1 MRHPIKR
8 QNAAFAR
15 PKGPGPVKV
24 RDPYA
29 ATRRRSGNNTSAQ
42 PETHRNELVFA
53 GDRMTPEVVEQ
64 VLAPW
69 SSLKRD
75 NTRPNHEGRTY
86 DEWKEDNAAIRRD
99 LLGMRSNDA
108 QMQYLQ
114 GRGFQP
120 TQASKIIEN
129 LHRKPVLQTDDAGDG
144 YATAMSAADEDISR
158 AILHY
163 SGFKPVSSGNDRNV
177 QATDLSMQVPGRGT
191 VMVDA
196 QQRTS
201 NAGILNLG
209 LAYSPD
215 VNLVQVLRQRPDE
228 PIFDILQE
236 LKRRGNYIREDKL
249 LHVNDA
255 NINPIMSGFLRHPS
269 GDSIKD
275 FLISG
280 DRGGL
285 ASKGWIRGPYNRSK
299 APGGYD
305 LIDLERAR
313 GIILPRTYR
322 ELDDWVNTDS
332 SRSTQPMGQIG
343 NKTQVRIP
351 ANLIPQLT
359 NSNVA
364 LDPDVVRQFT
374 GPLSL

>member
-29 ATRRRSGNNTSAQ
+29 ATRRRSGNNNPAQ
-42 PETHRNELVFA
+42 PEPHRNELVFA

-75 NTRPNHEGRTY
+75 NTRPNYEGRTY
-86 DEWKEDNAAIRRD
+86 NEWKEDNAAIRRD

-114 GRGFQP
+114 GRGFQS
-120 TQASKIIEN
+120 TQASKIVEN
-129 LHRKPVLQTDDAGDG
+129 LHRKPVLQTDDAGKG

-163 SGFKPVSSGNDRNV
+163 SGFKPVSAGNDRNV
-177 QATDLSMQVPGRGT
+177 QATDLSMQVPGKGR

-196 QQRTS
+196 QQRTGS
-201 NAGILNLG
+201 NGNLKLG

-215 VNLVQVLRQRPDE
+215 VNLIQTLKQRPDE
-228 PIFDILQE
+228 PIFDILEE

-275 FLISG
+275 YLISG
-280 DRGGL
+280 DRAGL

-313 GIILPRTYR
+313 GIILPNTYR
-322 ELDDWVNTDS
+322 DLYDWINTGR
-332 SRSTQPMGQIG
+332 SRQVEPMISYDGKTNIQIP
-343 NKTQVRIP
+343 VE
-351 ANLIPQLT
+351 LIPQLT